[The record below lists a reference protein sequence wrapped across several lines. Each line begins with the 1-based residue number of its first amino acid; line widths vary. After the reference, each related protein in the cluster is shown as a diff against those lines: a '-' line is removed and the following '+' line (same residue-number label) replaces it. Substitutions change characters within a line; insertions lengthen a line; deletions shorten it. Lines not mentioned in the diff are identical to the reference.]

1 MNLSASIAFL
11 LGLSI
16 FGAAYI
22 SASKSFSY
30 TSYATESPGASLD
43 MCSSCK
49 ATYAHRD
56 VRCDVCAIVVCF
68 IPSPHRFAHISPQ
81 LHTMTLPTIQ
91 LHGQLSK
98 LSAASELRQA
108 VLYIFRHLPI
118 PSFYSLLFFKSCIP
132 TQQRPRLDF
141 KGLRFLKV
149 LLKQC
154 IVV

>member
-11 LGLSI
+11 FKLSI

-22 SASKSFSY
+22 LASKSFSY

-81 LHTMTLPTIQ
+81 LHTMTLPIIQ

-98 LSAASELRQA
+98 LSAAIHVRQTPNLA
-108 VLYIFRHLPI
+108 SGLSIFRHI
-118 PSFYSLLFFKSCIP
+118 IH
-132 TQQRPRLDF
+132 
-141 KGLRFLKV
+141 FLKSFSV
-149 LLKQC
+149 KC
-154 IVV
+154 NHAYSINSNSVE